1 MRRVVITGLGAV
13 TACGLNVRDTWASLK
28 AGRSG
33 VARLSAFDPSELPS
47 QVAAELKGFDPTVA
61 VEAHEVK
68 RFDRFILYALVAAK
82 EAIGDS
88 GLEIEKSDPERG
100 GVIIGSGIGGL
111 QTIEEQHLVL
121 QEKGP
126 RRVSPYFVPKI
137 MMNAA
142 SGQVSILH
150 GLKGANFATASACAS
165 SAHALGMTFR
175 LIRAGELDFAL
186 TGGSEAVITKLCVAG
201 FCSLKALST
210 SFNSEP
216 ERASR
221 PFDAKRDGFVLGEGG
236 GILMF
241 EELEHAKRRG
251 ARIYAEVKGF
261 GQTADAFNIVQPA
274 PEGEGAARAM
284 NLALADARLAPESIQ
299 YINAHGTSTPF
310 NDKLETQAIHR
321 IFGAHARR
329 LMVSSSKSMVG
340 HLLGGAGAVE
350 MIFTALS
357 IHEGVI
363 HPTINYEFPDPECDL
378 DFVPNVAREVQVEN
392 ALSNSLGFGGHN
404 ASLVVGRLTA

>member
-1 MRRVVITGLGAV
+1 MRRVVITGCGAV
-13 TACGLNVRDTWASLK
+13 TACGLNVRDSWESLK

-33 VARLSAFDPSELPS
+33 IARLSAFDPSDLPS

-61 VEAHEVK
+61 VEPHEVK
-68 RFDRFILYALVAAK
+68 RFDRFILYALVAAG
-82 EAIGDS
+82 EAVADS
-88 GLEIEKSDPERG
+88 GLEIAKSDPERG
-100 GVIIGSGIGGL
+100 GAIIGSGMGGL

-121 QEKGP
+121 KEKGP

-150 GLKGANFATASACAS
+150 GLRGANFATASACAS
-165 SAHALGMTFR
+165 SAHAMGMAFR
-175 LIRAGELDFAL
+175 LIRSGEIDFAL
-186 TGGSEAVITKLCVAG
+186 TGGSEAVITKLCMAG

-216 ERASR
+216 QRSSR
-221 PFDAKRDGFVLGEGG
+221 PFDARRDGFVLGEGG

-284 NLALADARLAPESIQ
+284 NLALADAHLDPSEIQ

-310 NDKLETQAIHR
+310 NDKLETQAIHTV
-321 IFGAHARR
+321 FGPHAPK

-350 MIFTALS
+350 MIFTALTV
-357 IHEGVI
+357 HEGIV
-363 HPTINYEFPDPECDL
+363 HPTINQEFPDPECNL
-378 DFVPNVAREVQVEN
+378 DFVPNVAREARVDN
-392 ALSNSLGFGGHN
+392 AVSNSLGFGGHN
-404 ASLVVGRLTA
+404 ASLVVGKLSE